1 MKEIFEYD
9 GVDEQDFDEAIETL
23 GEDKFLAI
31 TLLTTAEMVEEHGD
45 DLLDKA
51 EEAREKA
58 KELLEEEADES

>member
-9 GVDEQDFDEAIETL
+9 GVDEQDFDGAIETL

-51 EEAREKA
+51 EEAREEA
-58 KELLEEEADES
+58 KEMLKEEVNHS

>member
-31 TLLTTAEMVEEHGD
+31 TLLTTAEMVEE
-45 DLLDKA
+45 A
-51 EEAREKA
+51 
-58 KELLEEEADES
+58 